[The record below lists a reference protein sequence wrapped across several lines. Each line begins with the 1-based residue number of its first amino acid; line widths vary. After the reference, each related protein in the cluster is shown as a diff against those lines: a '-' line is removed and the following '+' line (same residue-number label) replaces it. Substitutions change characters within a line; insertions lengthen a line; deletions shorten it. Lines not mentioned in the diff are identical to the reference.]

1 MENKKEQFIVNT
13 QTEEARQKAIETRKN
28 NLPQM
33 SNREEREAHISIDYA
48 DKTVHIYTNNAV
60 VMSRLARR
68 GISHYKESLLDGQ
81 VYDREYKLPLD
92 QIGLIAMAGIFK

>member
-1 MENKKEQFIVNT
+1 MENKKEQFIINT

-33 SNREEREAHISIDYA
+33 SNREEREAHINIDYA
-48 DKTVHIYTNNAV
+48 DRTVHIYTNNSI
-60 VMSRLARR
+60 VMSRLNRK
-68 GISHYKESLLDGQ
+68 GINHYKESLLDGQ